1 MRSPLHLHIKYLEI
15 EPRAG
20 ASRRRHPMD
29 PPNINHMS
37 PSTFDTSLLQ
47 PRQKK
52 EKSAREYYRVDEL
65 QHTATHCNIDIFA
78 GLGQTLLG
86 FVVPPLKVHVNTI
99 AWRGCRTGH
108 FPQKSPIISGSF
120 AENDVQ
126 FKASY
131 WYSPPCKI
139 GLIHA
144 IVFTCTFLYTHP
156 LLGVY
161 NFFLGVHTPFI
172 V

>member
-86 FVVPPLKVHVNTI
+86 FVVPPLISMKLSSS
-99 AWRGCRTGH
+99 
-108 FPQKSPIISGSF
+108 FSPRIQAKTWSGGGGGVSL
-120 AENDVQ
+120 
-126 FKASY
+126 
-131 WYSPPCKI
+131 W
-139 GLIHA
+139 A
-144 IVFTCTFLYTHP
+144 IVAFGLSACFISTSTSLYN
-156 LLGVY
+156 LFYG
-161 NFFLGVHTPFI
+161 
-172 V
+172 